1 MVYIK
6 FSNGST
12 TMLINMN
19 DEVKQNDAIES
30 GFYMVQDEDGSPA
43 IVESEELLKGKS
55 KTRAEMIDSINK
67 KLGTKSENNKK
78 KIEHQKEINNI
89 EAGE

>member
-6 FSNGST
+6 FTNGST

-19 DEVKQNDAIES
+19 DEVKQNEAIEC
-30 GFYMVQDEDGSPA
+30 GFYMVKDPDGSPA

-55 KTRAEMIDSINK
+55 KSRAEMIDSINK
-67 KLGTKSENNKK
+67 KLSAKSENNKK
-78 KIEHQKEINNI
+78 KIEHQKEVN
-89 EAGE
+89 E